1 MTASE
6 IRLIQLLRS
15 IKDPELAV
23 QETISF
29 LHGNAERPRRPDTPQ
44 AAPQADDCEC
54 N

>member
-6 IRLIQLLRS
+6 IHLIQLLRS

-29 LHGNAERPRRPDTPQ
+29 LRENAERPRRPDTPQ
-44 AAPQADDCEC
+44 ADPQAVDYEC
-54 N
+54 K

>member
-29 LHGNAERPRRPDTPQ
+29 LRGNAEMPRRPDTPQ
-44 AAPQADDCEC
+44 AVPHGDGCE
-54 N
+54 

>member
-29 LHGNAERPRRPDTPQ
+29 LRGNAEMPRRPDTPQ
-44 AAPQADDCEC
+44 AAPQEDDCGC
-54 N
+54 S